1 MKGFSSFLIALALV
15 AGMVGCGEVTPA
27 TSYGLTMA
35 VAPSGGGTVTD
46 LTNASPYAEGTSVS
60 IEAASNPGY
69 RFVNWTALAG
79 TFTGVGWPVTTFTMP
94 ARNVTVTANFMRVY
108 DLTMVTNPVEQ
119 GTVTDLTNA
128 SPYAE
133 GASVSIRAVASSGY
147 HFLNWTAPAGI
158 FGDAAAAQTIFTMPG
173 QNVMLTAN
181 FATEHSETG
190 ELFVSAL
197 LEGVSFTAPSTGIYR
212 FTVTGGA
219 FELCP
224 PKSAPE
230 RPEWWGWRTEILI
243 YENRPIYWSGG
254 IWAPGHPNPAN
265 WDFSVGGPQ
274 NQPTYEAAESI
285 GKGMFVDI
293 ALAENEYVM
302 LVVNDSR
309 GYFLDNSGGVYFYIT
324 VLP

>member
-1 MKGFSSFLIALALV
+1 
-15 AGMVGCGEVTPA
+15 
-27 TSYGLTMA
+27 
-35 VAPSGGGTVTD
+35 
-46 LTNASPYAEGTSVS
+46 
-60 IEAASNPGY
+60 
-69 RFVNWTALAG
+69 
-79 TFTGVGWPVTTFTMP
+79 MP